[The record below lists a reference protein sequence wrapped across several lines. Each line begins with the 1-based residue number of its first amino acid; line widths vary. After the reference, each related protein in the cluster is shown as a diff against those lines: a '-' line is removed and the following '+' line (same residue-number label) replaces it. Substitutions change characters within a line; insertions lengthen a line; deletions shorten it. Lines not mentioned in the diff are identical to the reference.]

1 MLERLKTITPAL
13 LTAWNEDGT
22 LDEASYRK
30 LVRRCT
36 DAGMQTLFILGYTGE
51 VRAMKK
57 EERRRV
63 IELTREEAKDALII
77 AGCLGDSSDIIEEHC
92 EVAYEAG
99 ADMVLITPTDFFHL
113 NDEELEGLFVR
124 LNKTVKIPIMIYNCP
139 ENQHYVNEKILA
151 RLAKLDKIQ
160 ALKQSTTTDKIQKI
174 LLALD
179 KKDNFIM
186 VSGDEFEFF
195 PAMCLGVEGFIM
207 GGPGNITPK
216 WCLEM
221 LEDYRAGRFEK
232 ARESYMRFVAFYDE
246 LYTSLPY
253 DVIAVIKATME
264 LAGVC
269 QRWMKHPT
277 RAVSDADMCKIKEML
292 ERHQIQL

>member
-124 LNKTVKIPIMIYNCP
+124 LNKTVKLPIMIYNCP

-207 GGPGNITPK
+207 GGPGNTRRSGA
-216 WCLEM
+216 WRC
-221 LEDYRAGRFEK
+221 LEDYRAGP
-232 ARESYMRFVAFYDE
+232 V
-246 LYTSLPY
+246 
-253 DVIAVIKATME
+253 
-264 LAGVC
+264 
-269 QRWMKHPT
+269 
-277 RAVSDADMCKIKEML
+277 
-292 ERHQIQL
+292 